1 MCRPWHTNKNY
12 TEWPMKNSLVLVSMA
27 LRVLLITKELTNE
40 LHGAESFL
48 TRNSPHFMET
58 EVSLPHSQETAT
70 CPYPEPD

>member
-1 MCRPWHTNKNY
+1 
-12 TEWPMKNSLVLVSMA
+12 MKNSLVLVSMA